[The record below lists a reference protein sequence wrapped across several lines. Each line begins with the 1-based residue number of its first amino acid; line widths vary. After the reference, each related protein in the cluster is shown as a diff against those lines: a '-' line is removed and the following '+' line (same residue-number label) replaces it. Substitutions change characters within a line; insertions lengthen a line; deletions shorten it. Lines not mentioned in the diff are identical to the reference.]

1 MREYDIQTN
10 QVIYLVSRLSGGKQV
25 IVLYPSAPLDANVTL
40 KLSPPW
46 SFSALYPR
54 PLTKKQRQTSG
65 YEAIVAS
72 GQHCEWIV
80 HANPDGSLTDFSTSR
95 EYPYLFWEADSTDG
109 LVCGSFG
116 LEETPSFC
124 VAGNDAGLFLDGALE
139 RLGLNVREGCDMITY
154 WLPQLE
160 P

>member
-1 MREYDIQTN
+1 MVPSNTVLDLKRKVQEEEGIPPDQQKAVFAGKLLENDRTMPEPTLELLGAVPQT
-10 QVIYLVSRLSGGKQV
+10 
-25 IVLYPSAPLDANVTL
+25 LDEE
-40 KLSPPW
+40 
-46 SFSALYPR
+46 
-54 PLTKKQRQTSG
+54 RQTSG

-80 HANPDGSLTDFSTSR
+80 HANPDGSLTDISTSR

-109 LVCGSFG
+109 LVCGNFG
-116 LEETPSFC
+116 LEKTPSFC
-124 VAGNDAGLFLDGALE
+124 VAGNDAGLFLDVALE
-139 RLGLNVREGCDMITY
+139 RLGLNVRERCDVITY